1 VAQSH
6 SFQDAILPVAR
17 ALIEQFDFKV
27 IKFYAPDYLLELAD
41 TEPRKEIDEAQVAN
55 SSYKEGTLTKNE
67 ARRRLGEEPV
77 DGGDDFAAPSAQPGA
92 APAVNGTQEATPKGG
107 LNTPGKKKKSK
118 TNTQLK

>member
-1 VAQSH
+1 M
-6 SFQDAILPVAR
+6 
-17 ALIEQFDFKV
+17 
-27 IKFYAPDYLLELAD
+27 ELAD
-41 TEPRKEIDEAQVAN
+41 TEPRKETDEAQVAN

-77 DGGDDFAAPSAQPGA
+77 EGGDEFAAPPAQPGA
-92 APAVNGTQEATPKGG
+92 TPAVVGKEEATPKGG